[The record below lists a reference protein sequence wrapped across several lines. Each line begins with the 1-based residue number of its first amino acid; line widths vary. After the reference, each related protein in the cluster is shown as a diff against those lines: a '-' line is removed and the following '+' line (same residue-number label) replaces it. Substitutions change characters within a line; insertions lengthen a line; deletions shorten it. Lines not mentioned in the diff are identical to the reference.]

1 MKKRALGF
9 VAMFVALCACQRDG
23 QGAGAA
29 ELAAQ
34 KAKAEQAFLADND
47 AWREQR
53 RQELLRPDG
62 WTSLVGLHWI
72 EPGAHYI
79 GSGGGSGMRLAVGPA
94 KMGMVVLKQDR
105 IEFTPE
111 SGAALTLD
119 GEPPKG
125 RQELHSDR
133 EPAPSVIGF
142 DEGKG
147 KLTVIK
153 RGDRYALR
161 VKHADAPGRL
171 NFTGLDFWK
180 ADSSWRVTGKFVANP
195 PGKTLPIVDIVGIT
209 IDSPNPGAVEFVR
222 DGKTYR
228 IEALAEGDGGELF
241 LVFADRTSGHGSYP
255 AGRFLDAPAPD
266 ARGNVLLDFNRAY
279 NPPCAFTPFA
289 TCPLPPLEN
298 RIDLAIDAGEKAY
311 VPPKT
316 GSDKTA
322 R

>member
-1 MKKRALGF
+1 MTKRAWCLL
-9 VAMFVALCACQRDG
+9 AMFVALCACQRDG
-23 QGAGAA
+23 QGPDAA
-29 ELAAQ
+29 ALAA
-34 KAKAEQAFLADND
+34 KKAEAEQVFFAENA

-79 GSGGGSGMRLAVGPA
+79 GSGSGSGVRLAVGPA
-94 KMGMVVLKQDR
+94 KMGMLVLKRDR
-105 IEFTPE
+105 IDFIPE

-119 GEPPKG
+119 GESLKG
-125 RQELHSDR
+125 RTELHSDR
-133 EPAPSVIGF
+133 EHTPSVIGF

-161 VKHADAPGRL
+161 VKHADAPSRTE
-171 NFTGLDFWK
+171 FAGLEFWS
-180 ADSSWRVTGKFVANP
+180 ADPSWRIAGKFVANP
-195 PGKTLPIVDIVGIT
+195 PGKTIPIVDIIGVT
-209 IDSPNPGAVEFVR
+209 TDSPNPGAVEFVR
-222 DGKTYR
+222 GGKTYR
-228 IEALAEGDGGELF
+228 IEALAEDDSGELF

-255 AGRFLDAPAPD
+255 AGRFLDTAKPD
-266 ARGNVLLDFNRAY
+266 ANGNVVLDFNRAY
-279 NPPCAFTPFA
+279 DPPCAFTPFA
-289 TCPLPPLEN
+289 TCPLPPPEN

-311 VPPKT
+311 AHPEPAPAKE
-316 GSDKTA
+316 S